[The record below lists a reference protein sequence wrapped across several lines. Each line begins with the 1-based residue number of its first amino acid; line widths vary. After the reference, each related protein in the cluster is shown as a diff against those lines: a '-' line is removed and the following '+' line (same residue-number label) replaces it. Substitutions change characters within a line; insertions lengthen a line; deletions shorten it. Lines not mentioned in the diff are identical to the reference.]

1 MSVPLDGMDANP
13 LYPAKLTTHRKINRE
28 RNVWIYKHE
37 LFHRDRP
44 EDLFMVRRRT
54 CPGLDGRKQ
63 RFSSRKGSGKSNDS
77 DGDDSVSQEET
88 FDQVAQT
95 ASSETLNNKK
105 RSSLSNVVSSDSLET
120 DDAEIVTQPPK
131 SKKGRTSAPAST
143 NASNVKTQEPVSAFV
158 DTSIIQSV
166 VKSARTS
173 DSLDDTASDDSTMDK
188 RRSDKH
194 EMLQQS
200 LVVSDVASKLEEY
213 AKRAWKDRG
222 ISIKP
227 RRAGAGV
234 VTPPFG
240 QSTISATELLTYDD
254 EYDSDHDDQ
263 LRATDLFGTPKA
275 SSSVVTDSDTEATAE
290 EERGLDFESPQ
301 SKELLAAPVG
311 LQQAKS
317 ITERLLSSD
326 VTAAAVAG
334 FCMSTAPYGNPE
346 MSQKILQLIASCETL
361 AADFHQY
368 RNALLPVTHSG
379 EGAPGAITPIHSVRM
394 NHVQSWEREG
404 SRNAAVSDFKVFS
417 VNCVHKILGKNGLGG
432 VLNSLS
438 DDDRVA
444 LERTANVWLRSVGT
458 ADNSPRRVSL

>member
-1 MSVPLDGMDANP
+1 
-13 LYPAKLTTHRKINRE
+13 
-28 RNVWIYKHE
+28 
-37 LFHRDRP
+37 
-44 EDLFMVRRRT
+44 MVRRRT

-77 DGDDSVSQEET
+77 DSEDSASREET

-95 ASSETLNNKK
+95 ASSETINKK
-105 RSSLSNVVSSDSLET
+105 RNSLSNVVSSDSLET
-120 DDAEIVTQPPK
+120 NTAEIATQPPK
-131 SKKGRTSAPAST
+131 SKKSRTLAPSAGTSVST
-143 NASNVKTQEPVSAFV
+143 IKTREPVSPFV

-166 VKSARTS
+166 VEGERTN
-173 DSLDDTASDDSTMDK
+173 DSLDDPADNSSMDK

-227 RRAGAGV
+227 RRRAGAGV

-240 QSTISATELLTYDD
+240 SSSYQSTISATELLTYDD

-275 SSSVVTDSDTEATAE
+275 SSSVVTDSDTEATTE
-290 EERGLDFESPQ
+290 EGRGLAFESPQ
-301 SKELLAAPVG
+301 PKELLAAPVG

-334 FCMSTAPYGNPE
+334 FCMSTAPSGNPE
-346 MSQKILQLIASCETL
+346 ISQKILQLIASCETL
-361 AADFHQY
+361 ASDFHQY

-379 EGAPGAITPIHSVRM
+379 EGVPGTVTPIHSVRM

-404 SRNAAVSDFKVFS
+404 SRNAAVSDFKIFS
-417 VNCVHKILGKNGLGG
+417 VNCVHKIIGKNGVGG
-432 VLNSLS
+432 GLNSLS
-438 DDDRVA
+438 DDDRIA
-444 LERTANVWLRSVGT
+444 LERTANAWLRSVGT